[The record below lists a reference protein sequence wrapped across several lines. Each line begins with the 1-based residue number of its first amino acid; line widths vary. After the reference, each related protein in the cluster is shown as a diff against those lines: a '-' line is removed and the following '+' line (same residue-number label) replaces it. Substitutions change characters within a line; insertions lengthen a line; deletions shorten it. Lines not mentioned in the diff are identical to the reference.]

1 MIQRLKISTRIPYMK
16 KFIVLSLIALSL
28 SSHAFDL
35 TSAKDVIFKAVY
47 QEHRC
52 DEAEFYTQS
61 VCDGSFLNEI
71 KESEQFADAF
81 EVTYEFEPNFFLHA
95 IAFADG
101 EVTVTYWSN

>member
-1 MIQRLKISTRIPYMK
+1 MK
-16 KFIVLSLIALSL
+16 KIIGRLFAAFSLLTLSL
-28 SSHAFDL
+28 SSYAFDR
-35 TSAKDVIFKAVY
+35 TSAKEEIFKAVY

-52 DEAEFYTQS
+52 SEAQFYTKE
-61 VCDGSFLNEI
+61 VCEGDFLSLV
-71 KESEQFADAF
+71 KKSKQFADAF